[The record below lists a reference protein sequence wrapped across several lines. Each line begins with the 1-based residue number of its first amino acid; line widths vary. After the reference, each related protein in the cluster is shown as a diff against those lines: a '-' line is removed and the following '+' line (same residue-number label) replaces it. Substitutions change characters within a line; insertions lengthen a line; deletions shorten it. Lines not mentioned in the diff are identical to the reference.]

1 MKNLPSISSQIDE
14 KKINKVIRNNFAAL
28 APSFFTLTSNWFIRA
43 YDHFKDIDKFVI
55 IIYLIHQ
62 DLIFFRK
69 NGVKIDYETFY
80 KDKTIEIDKINIS
93 DISKDLL
100 IPKESV
106 RRKVLDLEKSGVIK
120 KTGKK
125 IFIVRDTMNTTKA
138 TNTLTELATLLHE
151 FNKILK
157 KQNLVKSVFSV
168 NEITAS
174 MKENFSFCLYQFN
187 KFWFIY
193 MNRWRVEL
201 KDLEFLAIGMV
212 VVINAVKN
220 KEFFPKENLN
230 SYKKELMGSD
240 SRGVNAMS
248 ISEITGIP
256 RPTVVRKLKYLIDK
270 KFLHIN
276 QKKLITFNAKDSAF
290 QKTGKMINQN
300 MLSLSNFIY
309 RVFNQIKII
318 NSN

>member
-1 MKNLPSISSQIDE
+1 MSTLPSISAQIDE
-14 KKINKVIRNNFAAL
+14 QKIHKVIQDNFAAL
-28 APSFFTLTSNWFIRA
+28 APSFFTLTSNWFVRA
-43 YDHFKDIDKFVI
+43 YDHFKDIDKFII
-55 IIYLIHQ
+55 IIYLVNK

-69 NGVKIDYETFY
+69 NGIKIDYETFY
-80 KDKTIEIDKINIS
+80 KDKTIEIDKIKIS

-120 KTGKK
+120 KSGKK
-125 IFIVRDTMNTTKA
+125 IFIVRDTLYSTKA
-138 TNTLTELATLLHE
+138 TNTLTELATILYE

-157 KQNLVKSVFSV
+157 KEKLVDTVYSVK
-168 NEITAS
+168 EIIKS
-174 MKENFSFCLYQFN
+174 MKENYSFCWYQFN

-193 MNRWRVEL
+193 MNRWRNEL

-220 KEFFPKENLN
+220 KELSSKQNLR
-230 SYKKELMGSD
+230 SYKKELVGSD
-240 SRGVNAMS
+240 ARGVNAMS
-248 ISEITGIP
+248 IAEITGIP

-276 QKKLITFNAKDSAF
+276 EKKLITYNAKDSAF
-290 QKTGKMINQN
+290 QKTSKMIDRN
-300 MLSLSNFIY
+300 MLSLSDFIY

>member
-1 MKNLPSISSQIDE
+1 MKNLPSISAQINE
-14 KKINKVIRNNFAAL
+14 KLIHQVIQNNFSSL

-55 IIYLIHQ
+55 IIYLINK

-80 KDKTIEIDKINIS
+80 RDKSIEIDKINIS
-93 DISKDLL
+93 DISKDLK

-106 RRKVLDLEKSGVIK
+106 RRKILDLEKNGIIIK
-120 KTGKK
+120 SGKK
-125 IFIVRDTMNTTKA
+125 IFIVRDTLYSARA
-138 TNTLTELATLLHE
+138 TDTLNEIATILHE

-157 KQNLVKSVFSV
+157 KEKLVNEVFSV
-168 NEITAS
+168 KEIIES
-174 MKENFSFCLYQFN
+174 MKENFSFCWYQFN
-187 KFWFIY
+187 KFWFSYID
-193 MNRWRVEL
+193 RWRKEL
-201 KDLEFLAIGMV
+201 NDLEILCIGMV

-220 KEFFPKENLN
+220 KEFSPKKNLR
-230 SYKKELMGSD
+230 SYKKEIGGSD
-240 SRGVNAMS
+240 ARGVNAMS

-276 QKKLITFNAKDSAF
+276 EKKLITYYPKDSAF
-290 QKTGKMINQN
+290 QKQSKMVDQN
-300 MLSLSNFIY
+300 MLGLSNFIY

-318 NSN
+318 NS

>member
-1 MKNLPSISSQIDE
+1 MKNLPSISAQIDE
-14 KKINKVIRNNFAAL
+14 ELINKVIQNNFSLL

-55 IIYLIHQ
+55 IIYLINK

-80 KDKTIEIDKINIS
+80 RDKSIEIDKINIS
-93 DISKDLL
+93 DISKDLK

-106 RRKVLDLEKSGVIK
+106 RRKILDLEKNGIIIK
-120 KTGKK
+120 SGKK
-125 IFIVRDTMNTTKA
+125 IFIVRDTLYSARA
-138 TNTLTELATLLHE
+138 TDTLNEIATILHE

-157 KQNLVKSVFSV
+157 KEKLVNEVFSV
-168 NEITAS
+168 KEIIES
-174 MKENFSFCLYQFN
+174 MKENFSFCWYQFN
-187 KFWFIY
+187 KFWFSYID
-193 MNRWRVEL
+193 RWRKEL
-201 KDLEFLAIGMV
+201 NDLEILCIGMV

-220 KEFFPKENLN
+220 KEFSPKKNLR
-230 SYKKELMGSD
+230 SYKKEIGGSD
-240 SRGVNAMS
+240 ARGVNAMS

-276 QKKLITFNAKDSAF
+276 EKKLITYYPKDSAF
-290 QKTGKMINQN
+290 QKQSKMVDQN

-318 NSN
+318 NS

>member
-1 MKNLPSISSQIDE
+1 MSTLPSISAQIDE
-14 KKINKVIRNNFAAL
+14 QKIHKVIQDNFAAL
-28 APSFFTLTSNWFIRA
+28 APSFFTLTSNWFVRA
-43 YDHFKDIDKFVI
+43 YDHFKDIDKFII
-55 IIYLIHQ
+55 IIYLVNK

-69 NGVKIDYETFY
+69 NGIKIDYETFY
-80 KDKTIEIDKINIS
+80 KDKTIEIDKIKIS

-120 KTGKK
+120 KSGKK
-125 IFIVRDTMNTTKA
+125 IFIVRDTLYSTKA
-138 TNTLTELATLLHE
+138 TNTLTELATILYE

-157 KQNLVKSVFSV
+157 KEKLVDTVYSVK
-168 NEITAS
+168 EIIKS
-174 MKENFSFCLYQFN
+174 MKENYSFCWYQFN

-193 MNRWRVEL
+193 MNRWRNEL

-220 KEFFPKENLN
+220 KELSTKQNLR
-230 SYKKELMGSD
+230 SYKKELVGSD
-240 SRGVNAMS
+240 ARGVNAMS
-248 ISEITGIP
+248 IAEITGIP

-276 QKKLITFNAKDSAF
+276 EKKLITYNAKDSAF
-290 QKTGKMINQN
+290 QKTSKMIDRN
-300 MLSLSNFIY
+300 MLSLSDFIY